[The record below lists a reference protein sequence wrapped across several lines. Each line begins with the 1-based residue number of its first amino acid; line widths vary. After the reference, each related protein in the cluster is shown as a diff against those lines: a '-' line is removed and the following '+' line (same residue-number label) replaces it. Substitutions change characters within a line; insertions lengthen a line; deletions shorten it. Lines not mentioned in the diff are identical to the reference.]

1 MDREHLGSLLFLSS
15 LAAAS
20 GGCAGGT
27 GGPAPRPSP
36 YVTNGGDDGNGSS
49 DTWTDPLGTTGNTEP
64 VDSKGQDE
72 TGDWPNEGET
82 GAVSDGTSGGPDLPP
97 DDSGATGMGSTSD
110 ASGGSSGG
118 DDESST
124 GYYPPIADPCPAL
137 AQAYADCDSDY
148 TYASEIQLCNQA
160 RASAEAI
167 SPACGA
173 AHAEYL
179 ACLSTLDCATLFQ
192 PGVPLPCVIQGA
204 ATDLACAP

>member
-15 LAAAS
+15 LATSAAA
-20 GGCAGGT
+20 CAGGS

-36 YVTNGGDDGNGSS
+36 YVTNGGDEGNGSS

-64 VDSKGQDE
+64 VDSKGLDE

-82 GAVSDGTSGGPDLPP
+82 GAVSEGTSDGPDIPP
-97 DDSGATGMGSTSD
+97 DSGASGMGSTSD

-118 DDESST
+118 YGESST
-124 GYYPPIADPCPAL
+124 GYDPPVGGDPCPAL
-137 AQAYADCDSDY
+137 AQLYADCDSDY
-148 TYASEIQLCNQA
+148 TYASEIELCEQA
-160 RASAEAI
+160 RASAQAI
-167 SPACGA
+167 SPTCGT

-179 ACLSTLDCATLFQ
+179 ACLSTLDCATLFA
-192 PGVPLPCVIQGA
+192 PGVPLSCVIQAA